1 MQTDL
6 GDMGC
11 ILRRTGWVA
20 VLLVV
25 ACERPAPARSND
37 TAVPTAPPPETAV
50 ALPTPPVPA
59 WDTAAGPVFFVVGPN
74 AQQAAVIVP
83 GIDTAASLD
92 TVTFDVARYRS
103 MPLDLFAAGRRLG
116 AAAVGATVTLDVP
129 EDCSAWPM
137 VRLNGLADSSSTG
150 WTIAFRSDRFEALG
164 VDSLVLLPRAD
175 SLRIVTD
182 LARVASAA
190 PGDTV
195 QAMRGIPF
203 VVRRAY
209 RATLPG
215 GIGAVIAEV
224 GRSLNQEAN
233 PLQEHLLM
241 IAERDSTSR
250 SYRLAYLE
258 RSAGGEEMLESSELL
273 LIGVPRG
280 REQPMILLARYL
292 GDGVVYSM
300 LERAA
305 AGTWRLRWSS
315 PYAGC

>member
-1 MQTDL
+1 
-6 GDMGC
+6 MGC
-11 ILRRTGWVA
+11 ILRRTGLVA

-50 ALPTPPVPA
+50 ALPVPSLPA
-59 WDTAAGPVFFVVGPN
+59 WDSAAGPVFFVVGPN
-74 AQQAAVIVP
+74 SQQAAVIVP
-83 GIDTAASLD
+83 AIDTAASLD
-92 TVTFDVARYRS
+92 TVTFDLAPYRAMS
-103 MPLDLFAAGRRLG
+103 LDLFAGGRRLG
-116 AAAVGATVTLDVP
+116 PATVGATITLDVP
-129 EDCSAWPM
+129 EDCSAWPL
-137 VRLNGLADSSSTG
+137 VRVNGFADSASNT
-150 WTIAFRSDRFEALG
+150 WAVAFRSDHFEPLA
-164 VDSLVLLPRAD
+164 VDSLVTLPRAD
-175 SLRIVTD
+175 SLRLVTE

-215 GIGAVIAEV
+215 NVAAVIAEI

-233 PLQEHLLM
+233 PMQEHLLV
-241 IAERDSTSR
+241 IAERDSATAKG
-250 SYRLAYLE
+250 YRLAYLE

-273 LIGVPRG
+273 LLGVPRG
-280 REQPMILLARYL
+280 REYPMMLLARYL

-300 LERAA
+300 VDRTPD
-305 AGTWRLRWSS
+305 GTWRLRWSS

>member
-1 MQTDL
+1 
-6 GDMGC
+6 MGC
-11 ILRRTGWVA
+11 IMRRTGWVA

-37 TAVPTAPPPETAV
+37 TVVPMAPPPETAV

-74 AQQAAVIVP
+74 AQQAALIVP
-83 GIDTAASLD
+83 GIDTATSLD
-92 TVTFDVARYRS
+92 TVTFDLARYRS
-103 MPLDLFAAGRRLG
+103 MPLDLFSAGRRLG
-116 AAAVGATVTLDVP
+116 GAAVGATITLDVP
-129 EDCSAWPM
+129 EDCSAWPL
-137 VRLNGLADSSSTG
+137 VHLNGLADSSSNA
-150 WTIAFRSDRFEALG
+150 WTIAFRSERFEPLA
-164 VDSLVLLPRAD
+164 VDSLLLLPRTD

-209 RATLPG
+209 RMTLPG
-215 GIGAVIAEV
+215 GIGAVIAEI

-233 PLQEHLLM
+233 PIQEHLLV
-241 IAERDSTSR
+241 IAERDSTTK

-273 LIGVPRG
+273 LVGVPRS
-280 REQPMILLARYL
+280 RVQPMVLLARYL

-305 AGTWRLRWSS
+305 DGSWRLRWSS